1 MATFSTGGGSQI
13 AVSAA
18 LPATFTQSGYEAL
31 TFTDLP
37 SVAEI
42 PEQAAGYESVTFVK
56 LQDDATDSVRG
67 TANLIDIELA
77 VYDGQRDNAGYL
89 ALKAA
94 FDATKGTDAERIA
107 LKVANAAGTVTL
119 YYTMRVFSMNE
130 GARTGGEITSVGV
143 MLQGPFNT
151 RVLVES

>member
-18 LPATFTQSGYEAL
+18 LPATFTQTGYEAL

-37 SVAEI
+37 ALAEI
-42 PEQAAGYESVTFVK
+42 PEQAAGYESVTFNK
-56 LQDDATDSVRG
+56 LQDDSTDSVRG
-67 TANLIDIELA
+67 IANLIDIELA
-77 VYDGQRDNAGYL
+77 IYDGQRDHAGYL

-107 LKVANAAGTVTL
+107 LKVVNAAGTVTL

-130 GARTGGEITSVGV
+130 GARTSSEITTVGV
-143 MLQGPFNT
+143 MLQGPLNS
-151 RVLVES
+151 RVIVES

>member
-18 LPATFTQSGYEAL
+18 LPDTFTQAGYEAL

-37 SVAEI
+37 AIAEI
-42 PEQAAGYESVTFVK
+42 PEQAAGYESVTFNK
-56 LQDDATDSVRG
+56 LQDDSTDSVRG
-67 TANLIDIELA
+67 IANLIDIELA
-77 VYDGQRDNAGYL
+77 VYDGQRDHAGYL

-94 FDATKGTDAERIA
+94 FNATKGTDAERIA
-107 LKVANAAGTVTL
+107 LKVVNAAGTATL

-130 GARTGGEITSVGV
+130 GPRTGNDVNSIGV

-151 RVLVES
+151 RVLVEA